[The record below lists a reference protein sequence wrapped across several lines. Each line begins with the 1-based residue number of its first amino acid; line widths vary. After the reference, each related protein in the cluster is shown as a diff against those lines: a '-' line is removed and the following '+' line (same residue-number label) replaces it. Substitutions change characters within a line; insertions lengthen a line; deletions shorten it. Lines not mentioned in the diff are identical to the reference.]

1 MNKELVENAYYYAKE
16 KHRKEKAMADVI
28 LVGVIIA
35 TIVIAVRS
43 LGLYEPGEKTDL
55 SKFDG
60 IDITK
65 YEDDD

>member
-1 MNKELVENAYYYAKE
+1 MT
-16 KHRKEKAMADVI
+16 DVI
-28 LVGVIIA
+28 LVGVIVAI
-35 TIVIAVRS
+35 IVISVRS
-43 LGLYEPGEKTDL
+43 LGLYELEEKTDL

>member
-1 MNKELVENAYYYAKE
+1 
-16 KHRKEKAMADVI
+16 MADVI

-35 TIVIAVRS
+35 IIIIAVRS
-43 LGLYEPGEKTDL
+43 LGLYESGVKTDL

-65 YEDDD
+65 YEDDK

>member
-1 MNKELVENAYYYAKE
+1 
-16 KHRKEKAMADVI
+16 MADVI

-43 LGLYEPGEKTDL
+43 LGLYEPGEKADL

>member
-1 MNKELVENAYYYAKE
+1 
-16 KHRKEKAMADVI
+16 MADVI

-43 LGLYEPGEKTDL
+43 LGLYEPGEKTEMARW
-55 SKFDG
+55 DG

>member
-1 MNKELVENAYYYAKE
+1 
-16 KHRKEKAMADVI
+16 MADVI

-43 LGLYEPGEKTDL
+43 LGLYESGEKTDL

-65 YEDDD
+65 YEDDKWCWHF

>member
-1 MNKELVENAYYYAKE
+1 
-16 KHRKEKAMADVI
+16 MADVI
-28 LVGVIIA
+28 LIGVIVAI
-35 TIVIAVRS
+35 IVTVVRN

-60 IDITK
+60 IDVTK

>member
-1 MNKELVENAYYYAKE
+1 
-16 KHRKEKAMADVI
+16 MADVI

-65 YEDDD
+65 YEDDDWCQYLQRQMMMQ